1 MEAARRPRH
10 LSRRQGIPPTAT
22 LVAAATLCHSL
33 AAAKFQILRAH
44 KRRNACSISVI
55 ISSPSPLGTLHRST
69 HSSDCNDTKK
79 AASDRAAASY
89 SYRVRPRESRVLR
102 QRHVRPTGLSSQV
115 SSRRGWVT
123 GPPLA
128 LLSERPLPLLRVLRL
143 PFETVAG
150 SLIVAIA
157 SSSVI
162 PLEEGSAALFS
173 SSSSQVKGPTLVLR
187 RAAAQKVE
195 GASGMACVRACV
207 RAAKV

>member
-1 MEAARRPRH
+1 M
-10 LSRRQGIPPTAT
+10 
-22 LVAAATLCHSL
+22 
-33 AAAKFQILRAH
+33 
-44 KRRNACSISVI
+44 
-55 ISSPSPLGTLHRST
+55 
-69 HSSDCNDTKK
+69 
-79 AASDRAAASY
+79 
-89 SYRVRPRESRVLR
+89 LR

-173 SSSSQVKGPTLVLR
+173 SQVKGPTLVLR
-187 RAAAQKVE
+187 RAAGLRKLRVPLE
-195 GASGMACVRACV
+195 WRACERACV
-207 RAAKV
+207 QRKSDRLTLTCRSNGGDIWRSRFETVAGNSPNMFCSEGPSNEGATPGRTAP